1 MLSPGTVMSTQH
13 QNNILEMLHFISA
26 LSGVVYVPLDDRIII
41 CINQYYSYY
50 SVCLTLMTRES
61 VP

>member
-1 MLSPGTVMSTQH
+1 MSTQH

-26 LSGVVYVPLDDRIII
+26 LSGVVYVPLDDRIIM
-41 CINQYYSYY
+41 CIKQYYSYY
-50 SVCLTLMTRES
+50 SVCLNLMTRES